1 MMKSGN
7 IYLLLTTLVFFLS
20 GCDKESKLSPTEN
33 LGLVDMFSPD
43 ENADPRVKA
52 MYNDYGV
59 WVRTHFNSIDE
70 LTNAILAQ
78 DAFVAIRGAENMEE
92 EKIPYYEI
100 TGETSK
106 EKRQQLVK
114 DFNAGDVPVFLI
126 SLKAGGVGLNLAGA
140 DVVIHYD
147 PWWNQAVQNQ
157 ATDRAHRIGQTKKV
171 TVYKLIAKGSIE
183 EKIQKLQE
191 TKKDLAD
198 QIIGGES
205 VQLGN
210 MSRED
215 MLELLDVK

>member
-1 MMKSGN
+1 M
-7 IYLLLTTLVFFLS
+7 
-20 GCDKESKLSPTEN
+20 
-33 LGLVDMFSPD
+33 
-43 ENADPRVKA
+43 
-52 MYNDYGV
+52 
-59 WVRTHFNSIDE
+59 
-70 LTNAILAQ
+70 
-78 DAFVAIRGAENMEE
+78 
-92 EKIPYYEI
+92 
-100 TGETSK
+100 
-106 EKRQQLVK
+106 
-114 DFNAGDVPVFLI
+114 
-126 SLKAGGVGLNLAGA
+126 
-140 DVVIHYD
+140 
-147 PWWNQAVQNQ
+147 QNQ